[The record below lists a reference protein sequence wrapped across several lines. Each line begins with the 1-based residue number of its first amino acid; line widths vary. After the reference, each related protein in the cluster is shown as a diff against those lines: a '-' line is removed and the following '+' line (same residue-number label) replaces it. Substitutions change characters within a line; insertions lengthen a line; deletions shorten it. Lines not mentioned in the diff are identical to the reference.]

1 MFRFVQKYK
10 NLLKKMKNLTK
21 FIIIVLFISL
31 NAFSQD
37 NFEFF
42 GAIKLNGNDKTLIT
56 YRIVFQEKS
65 GIIHGYSITDLDG
78 SHETKN
84 TITGTYDK
92 KKKLLTFQEKD
103 ILYTKSKFAQSSFCF
118 VNFSGKVKLVDNNSK
133 IEGNFKGL
141 YKNKTKCIDGVINLV
156 GSTKIYNLA
165 SKVNKKIQ
173 KSKKIDAQIKI
184 KSNPLAIL
192 DSLKINKLSK
202 DQNLNVFWESKKIK
216 IEIFDSGK
224 EDGDVISLF
233 HNGNIILENY
243 KVKNEKKVLSI
254 QLDTSIPNEFKILAI
269 NEGTIIPNTA
279 KIILID
285 EKRTFELL
293 TSFKKNESASITLI
307 KKEM

>member
-1 MFRFVQKYK
+1 M
-10 NLLKKMKNLTK
+10 NNLTK
-21 FIIIVLFISL
+21 SL
-31 NAFSQD
+31 VFFLLSYITSFAQGNY
-37 NFEFF
+37 EFF

-56 YRIVFQEKS
+56 YRIVFEEKN
-65 GIIHGYSITDLDG
+65 GKITGYSITDLDG

-84 TITGTYDK
+84 TIEGTYDK
-92 KKKLLTFQEKD
+92 KQKILTFQEKD

-133 IEGNFKGL
+133 IDGNFKGL
-141 YKNKTKCIDGVINLV
+141 YKNKTKCIDGVVNLV
-156 GSTKIYNLA
+156 GSSKIYNLA

-173 KSKKIDAQIKI
+173 KSNKIDDQIKI

-202 DQNLNVFWESKKIK
+202 DQNLNVFWESKRIK
-216 IEIFDSGK
+216 IEIFDAGK
-224 EDGDVISLF
+224 EDGDIINIY
-233 HNGNIILENY
+233 HNGKLILENY
-243 KVKNEKKVLSI
+243 KVKNEKKIISIPLDLSI
-254 QLDTSIPNEFKILAI
+254 ENEFKIFAI
-269 NEGTIIPNTA
+269 NEGSILPNTA

-307 KKEM
+307 KKEL

>member
-1 MFRFVQKYK
+1 M
-10 NLLKKMKNLTK
+10 
-21 FIIIVLFISL
+21 
-31 NAFSQD
+31 
-37 NFEFF
+37 
-42 GAIKLNGNDKTLIT
+42 
-56 YRIVFQEKS
+56 
-65 GIIHGYSITDLDG
+65 
-78 SHETKN
+78 
-84 TITGTYDK
+84 
-92 KKKLLTFQEKD
+92 
-103 ILYTKSKFAQSSFCF
+103 
-118 VNFSGKVKLVDNNSK
+118 
-133 IEGNFKGL
+133 
-141 YKNKTKCIDGVINLV
+141 
-156 GSTKIYNLA
+156 
-165 SKVNKKIQ
+165 NKKIQ
-173 KSKKIDAQIKI
+173 KSKKIDDQIKI

-202 DQNLNVFWESKKIK
+202 DQNLNVFWESKEIK

-254 QLDTSIPNEFKILAI
+254 QLDTSIPNEFKISAI

-307 KKEM
+307 KKEI

>member
-10 NLLKKMKNLTK
+10 NILKKMKFLIK
-21 FIIIVLFISL
+21 SFCFFLFI
-31 NAFSQD
+31 NITVYAQD
-37 NFEFF
+37 SYEFF

-56 YRIVFQEKS
+56 YRIVFQEKN
-65 GIIHGYSITDLDG
+65 GIIQGYSITDLDG

-84 TITGTYDK
+84 TIEGTYDK
-92 KKKLLTFQEKD
+92 KLKILSFQEKD
-103 ILYTKSKFAQSSFCF
+103 ILYTKSKFAQNSFCF
-118 VNFSGKVKLVDNNSK
+118 VNFSGKVKLINNNSK

-141 YKNKTKCIDGVINLV
+141 YKNKTKCIDGIINLV

-184 KSNPLAIL
+184 KSNPLSIL

-216 IEIFDSGK
+216 IEIFDAGK
-224 EDGDVISLF
+224 EDGDVITIY

-254 QLDTSIPNEFKILAI
+254 QLDTSISNEFKILAI
-269 NEGTIIPNTA
+269 NEGLILPNTA

-285 EKRTFELL
+285 DKRTFELL
-293 TSFKKNESASITLI
+293 TSFRKNESAYITLI

>member
-1 MFRFVQKYK
+1 M
-10 NLLKKMKNLTK
+10 NNLTK
-21 FIIIVLFISL
+21 SL
-31 NAFSQD
+31 IFFLLSYITSFAQGSY
-37 NFEFF
+37 EFF

-56 YRIVFQEKS
+56 YRIVFEENNGK
-65 GIIHGYSITDLDG
+65 ITGYSITDLDG

-84 TITGTYDK
+84 TIEGTYYK
-92 KKKLLTFQEKD
+92 KQKILTFQEKD

-118 VNFSGKVKLVDNNSK
+118 VNFTGKVKLVDNNSK
-133 IEGNFKGL
+133 IDGNFKGL

-156 GSTKIYNLA
+156 GSSKIYNLA

-173 KSKKIDAQIKI
+173 KSKKIDDQIKI

-202 DQNLNVFWESKKIK
+202 DQNLNVFWESKRIK
-216 IEIFDSGK
+216 IEIFDAGK
-224 EDGDVISLF
+224 EDGDIINVY
-233 HNGNIILENY
+233 HNGKVILENY
-243 KVKNEKKVLSI
+243 KVKNEKKIISIPLDLSI
-254 QLDTSIPNEFKILAI
+254 ENEFKIFAI
-269 NEGTIIPNTA
+269 NEGSILPNTA

-307 KKEM
+307 KKEL

>member
-1 MFRFVQKYK
+1 M
-10 NLLKKMKNLTK
+10 NNLTK
-21 FIIIVLFISL
+21 SL
-31 NAFSQD
+31 VFFLLSYITSFAQVNY
-37 NFEFF
+37 EFF

-56 YRIVFQEKS
+56 YRIVFEENNGK
-65 GIIHGYSITDLDG
+65 IAGYSITDLDG

-84 TITGTYDK
+84 TIEGTYDK
-92 KKKLLTFQEKD
+92 KQKILTFQEKD

-118 VNFSGKVKLVDNNSK
+118 VNFTGKVKLVDNNSK
-133 IEGNFKGL
+133 IDGNFKGL

-156 GSTKIYNLA
+156 GSSKIYNLA

-173 KSKKIDAQIKI
+173 KSKKIDDQIKI

-202 DQNLNVFWESKKIK
+202 DQNLNVFWESKRIK
-216 IEIFDSGK
+216 IEIFDAGK
-224 EDGDVISLF
+224 EDGDIINIY
-233 HNGNIILENY
+233 HNGKVILENY
-243 KVKNEKKVLSI
+243 KVKNEKKI
-254 QLDTSIPNEFKILAI
+254 ISIPLDLSVENEFKIFAI
-269 NEGTIIPNTA
+269 NEGSILPNTA

-307 KKEM
+307 KKEL

>member
-1 MFRFVQKYK
+1 M
-10 NLLKKMKNLTK
+10 NNLTK
-21 FIIIVLFISL
+21 LLVFFLLSYITSFAQG
-31 NAFSQD
+31 NY
-37 NFEFF
+37 EFF

-56 YRIVFQEKS
+56 YRIVFEENNGK
-65 GIIHGYSITDLDG
+65 IVGYSITDLDG

-84 TITGTYDK
+84 TIEGTYDK
-92 KKKLLTFQEKD
+92 KQKILTFQEKD

-118 VNFSGKVKLVDNNSK
+118 VNFTGKVKLVDNNSK
-133 IEGNFKGL
+133 IDGNFKGL

-156 GSTKIYNLA
+156 GSSKIYNLA

-173 KSKKIDAQIKI
+173 KSKKIDDQIKI

-202 DQNLNVFWESKKIK
+202 DQNLNVFWESKRIK
-216 IEIFDSGK
+216 IEIFDAGK
-224 EDGDVISLF
+224 EDGDIINIY
-233 HNGNIILENY
+233 HNGKVILENY
-243 KVKNEKKVLSI
+243 KVKNEKKI
-254 QLDTSIPNEFKILAI
+254 ISIPLDLSVENEFKIFAI
-269 NEGTIIPNTA
+269 NEGSILPNTA

-307 KKEM
+307 KKEL